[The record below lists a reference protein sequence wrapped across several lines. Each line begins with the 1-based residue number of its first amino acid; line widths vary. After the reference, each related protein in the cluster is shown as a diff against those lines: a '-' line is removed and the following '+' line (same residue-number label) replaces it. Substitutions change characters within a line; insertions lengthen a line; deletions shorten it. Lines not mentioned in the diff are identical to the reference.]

1 MSRNHTRVTRL
12 SLIGIVVLAGSVL
25 VSNATSFAGSI
36 TFDVKTTVQGTA
48 NTKIGGI
55 TATMAGPTLGNL
67 GAAFAQT
74 GVFTFTA
81 PQGQLDD
88 YYDFRW
94 YQIITAAPN
103 AVLTSAQTKFK
114 DKDGNYTVAPTVP
127 FVDPPAG
134 GYKYQEGGG
143 GADNDPF
150 YENSGN
156 GAYAFPNH
164 SAMSVANTSSS
175 TEDSPG
181 PAEVYFETYLVV
193 AGGDIGANK
202 FGVLAGYSWNTHLDG
217 DGVLVNTS
225 PVQINAFN
233 LPTLQSAL
241 NSSGFKAA
249 DYNNAWTAVAVTNLI
264 PEPSS
269 VVLAMIA
276 GVFAC
281 GMARRRR
288 VA

>member
-1 MSRNHTRVTRL
+1 MRLIRTRNWASCLVA
-12 SLIGIVVLAGSVL
+12 IVALAGS
-25 VSNATSFAGSI
+25 ATTFAGSI
-36 TFDVKTTVQGTA
+36 TFDVKTTVFGTP
-48 NTKIGGI
+48 NTKIGST
-55 TATMAGPTLGNL
+55 TATMSGPTMANL
-67 GAAFAQT
+67 AAPFIET

-81 PQGQLDD
+81 PHGQLDN

-114 DKDGNYTVAPTVP
+114 DSGGNYTVAPTVP

-134 GYKYQEGGG
+134 GYKYQEAGG

-156 GAYAFPNH
+156 GVYAYPNH
-164 SAMSVANTSSS
+164 SAKSVANTSSS
-175 TEDSPG
+175 TDDNPG

-202 FGVLAGYSWNTHLDG
+202 FGVLAGYSWNTHLNG
-217 DGVLVNTS
+217 DGVLVDTS
-225 PVQINAFN
+225 PVQIANFN
-233 LPTLQSAL
+233 LPTLQSAMT
-241 NSSGFKAA
+241 NSGFKAA
-249 DYNNAWTAVAVTNLI
+249 DYNNLWTAVAVTNLV

-281 GMARRRR
+281 GFARRRR
-288 VA
+288 AA